1 MQAIGQYAVTQ
12 SVGRLGQVLSD
23 DPDGVRTGDLA
34 QSIEVFE
41 ATDNRVV
48 AGSNLGYAAQ
58 VNFGGRIDPTPP
70 NKALAIPLPAKLK
83 RSRQWPR
90 QLDPNRDELSF
101 VPIRGGASGNVIGLL
116 VDDEGTFGFGRGEAL
131 FALAKYVDQPP
142 RPYMYWDDEDLAA
155 ITDDLWPAFLGE

>member
-1 MQAIGQYAVTQ
+1 MRSLGQYAVTQ
-12 SVGRLGQVLSD
+12 AVGRLDQVLSD
-23 DPDGVRTGDLA
+23 DADTRTGKLA
-34 QSIEVFE
+34 ASIEVFE
-41 ATDNRVV
+41 AVDNRMV
-48 AGSNLGYAAQ
+48 AGSNREYAAQ
-58 VNFGGRIDPTPP
+58 VHRGGRIDPKPP
-70 NKALAIPLPAKLK
+70 NRALAIPLPAKLK

-116 VDDEGTFGFGRGEAL
+116 VDDEGTLGFGRGEAL